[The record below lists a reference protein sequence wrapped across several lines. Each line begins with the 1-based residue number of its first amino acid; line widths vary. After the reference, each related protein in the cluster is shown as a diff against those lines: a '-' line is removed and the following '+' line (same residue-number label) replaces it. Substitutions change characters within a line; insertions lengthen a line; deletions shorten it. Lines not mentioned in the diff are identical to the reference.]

1 MAEKTKMNFFKRLK
15 TAIFNIDEYVN
26 FIEEKLS
33 VAVKYMLLIILFI
46 SLALSAIMA
55 YEFSKE
61 IQKGFSYIENEFP
74 DFKIENDELVIN
86 EYVEAADEEYGISLI
101 ADTNPQLSEEKINE
115 YLGKTQK
122 YNTGLVV
129 LNDKIIYRVYDEK
142 VEYSIKNL
150 TTALEIGNATK
161 TEVLQQYNEL
171 GGTKSVVTMYMI
183 VETIAM
189 IIYNIFE
196 IAIDCILVGFIGII
210 IARIC
215 GIAIRGSVAGTL
227 AIYSLTL
234 PVLCKFIYAV
244 ILNFTGFEIKYFQ
257 IMYLLIAYVYIIA
270 AILIIKTDLI
280 KQAQELMRIKSVEEQ
295 VKDEIE
301 QEKLKQQEEQE
312 KRDAEKEKKEKKK
325 EEPKPKTELK
335 ESGKEP
341 DGSEI

>member
-15 TAIFNIDEYVN
+15 KAIFNIDEYGI

-46 SLALSAIMA
+46 SLVLSAIMT

-61 IQKGFSYIENEFP
+61 IHKGLSYIENEFP
-74 DFKIENDELVIN
+74 DFSIKNNELKVN
-86 EYVEAADEEYGISLI
+86 EYVEAADEEYGIGLIVDTTPSL
-101 ADTNPQLSEEKINE
+101 PEEKINE
-115 YLGKTQK
+115 YIGKSKK
-122 YNTGLVV
+122 YHTGLVI

-142 VEYSIKNL
+142 VEYLIKDI
-150 TTALEIGNATK
+150 TTAMEIDNATK
-161 TEVLQQYNEL
+161 KEVLQQYSEM
-171 GGTKSVVTMYMI
+171 GGTKSVATMYMI
-183 VETIAM
+183 IETIAM
-189 IIYNIFE
+189 LIYNIIE
-196 IAIDCILVGFIGII
+196 ISIDCILVGFIGII

-215 GIAIRGSVAGTL
+215 GIKIRSSVAGTL

-234 PVLCKFIYAV
+234 PVLCKFVYAV
-244 ILNFTGFEIKYFQ
+244 VLNFTGFEIKYFQ

-295 VKDEIE
+295 IKDEIE
-301 QEKLKQQEEQE
+301 QEKLKEKEEQE
-312 KRDAEKEKKEKKK
+312 KSDSEKENKDKKK

-335 ESGKEP
+335 DSGQEP
-341 DGSEI
+341 NGSEI

>member
-15 TAIFNIDEYVN
+15 TAIFNIDEYSV

-46 SLALSAIMA
+46 SLVLSAIMT

-61 IQKGFSYIENEFP
+61 IQKGYSYIENEFP
-74 DFKIENDELVIN
+74 DFKIENNELKVN
-86 EYVEAADEEYGISLI
+86 EYIEAADEEYGIELI
-101 ADTNPQLSEEKINE
+101 VDTNPDLSSEKINE
-115 YLGKTQK
+115 YITKSKK
-122 YNTGLVV
+122 YNTGLVI

-142 VEYSIKNL
+142 VEYSIKDI
-150 TTALEIGNATK
+150 TTAMEIENATK
-161 TEVLQQYNEL
+161 EEVLQQYSKM
-171 GGTKSVVTMYMI
+171 GGTKSIATMYMI
-183 VETIAM
+183 VETTAM
-189 IIYNIFE
+189 VVYNIVE
-196 IAIDCILVGFIGII
+196 IALDCILVGFIGII

-234 PVLCKFIYAV
+234 PVICKFIYAV
-244 ILNFTGFEIKYFQ
+244 LLNFTGFEIKYFQ

-280 KQAQELMRIKSVEEQ
+280 KQAQELMRIKSTEEQ
-295 VKDEIE
+295 IKDEIE
-301 QEKLKQQEEQE
+301 QEKLKNKEEQE
-312 KRDAEKEKKEKKK
+312 KREAEKENKNKKK

-335 ESGKEP
+335 ESDKEP